1 MINSSSSTLNAS
13 WVVYGEG
20 VSDDDPAE
28 LYHEASTFY
37 PTQLARQLAGVYLL
51 ETNRDLQ
58 LTSTRSTKRHP
69 QFPTIVLP
77 PASPPD
83 VSLADILARRRS
95 AAEFGAD
102 ALPLQSVAAILRS
115 AYGVTKRREIEPGA
129 VQTFRT
135 VPSAGALFPLE
146 VYCAVFSVLG
156 LAPAIYHYDP
166 TRDVLELIRSGD
178 VRVALAES
186 LPMPQLVQNCAVALV
201 VTAMLWRSRFK
212 YGQRGYRFALLE
224 AGHLAQNV
232 LLASEGLDLAA
243 VPVGGFYDRRLSAL
257 LAIDGVNEVPLYVL
271 PIGTKP

>member
-69 QFPTIVLP
+69 HVDAIALP
-77 PASPPD
+77 PAPLPGASFAT
-83 VSLADILARRRS
+83 VVEGRRS
-95 AAEFGAD
+95 ASRFRAEP
-102 ALPLQSVAAILRS
+102 LPFVNVAAILRS
-115 AYGVTKRREIEPGA
+115 AYGVTQRRTIEPGTE
-129 VQTFRT
+129 QTFRA

-146 VYCAVFSVLG
+146 VYCVAFRVDDLS
-156 LAPAIYHYDP
+156 PAIYHYDP
-166 TRDVLELIRSGD
+166 VRDVLERIRAGD
-178 VRVALAES
+178 VRAELADA
-186 LPMPQLVQNCAVALV
+186 LPMPELAQTCAVALV

-232 LLASEGLDLAA
+232 LLASEGLDLGS
-243 VPVGGFYDRRLSAL
+243 VPVGGFYDRRLAAL

-271 PIGTKP
+271 PIGKKP

>member
-1 MINSSSSTLNAS
+1 MIKSSSSTLNAS

-37 PTQLARQLAGVYLL
+37 PTQLARQLAGVHLL
-51 ETNRDLQ
+51 ESNGELR

-69 QFPTIVLP
+69 HVETIALP
-77 PASPPD
+77 PAPLPAA
-83 VSLADILARRRS
+83 SLADVLARRRS
-95 AAEFGAD
+95 AAQLGAGP
-102 ALPLQSVAAILRS
+102 LPLQTLAAILRS
-115 AYGVTKRREIEPGA
+115 ACGVTKRAAIEPGTE
-129 VQTFRT
+129 QTFRT

-146 VYCAVFSVLG
+146 VYCAAFGVDG

-166 TRDVLELIRSGD
+166 IHDVLEHIRAGD
-178 VRVALAES
+178 VRTELAAA
-186 LPMPQLVQNCAVALV
+186 LPMPQLVERAPLALI

-212 YGQRGYRFALLE
+212 YGLRGYRFALLE

-232 LLASEGLDLAA
+232 LLASEGLELAA
-243 VPVGGFYDRRLSAL
+243 VPVGGFYDRRLAAL
-257 LAIDGVNEVPLYVL
+257 LAVDGVNEVPLYVL

>member
-37 PTQLARQLAGVYLL
+37 PTQLARQLAGIHLL
-51 ETNRDLQ
+51 EGNRELQ

-69 QFPTIVLP
+69 HVQSVALP
-77 PASPPD
+77 AAGPPD
-83 VSLADILARRRS
+83 VSFAQVLARRRS
-95 AAEFGAD
+95 ALRFAPH
-102 ALPLQSVAAILRS
+102 ALPLASVAAILRS
-115 AYGVTKRREIEPGA
+115 AYGVTRAFDVEPGTQ
-129 VQTFRT
+129 QTFRT

-146 VYCAVFSVLG
+146 VYCVAFDVDG

-166 TRDVLELIRSGD
+166 IRDVLERTRAGD
-178 VRVALAES
+178 VRAELAET
-186 LPMPQLVQNCAVALV
+186 LPMGHLVEGCAVALI

-232 LLASEGLDLAA
+232 LLASEGLDLGA
-243 VPVGGFYDRRLSAL
+243 VPVGGFYDRRVAAL

-271 PIGTKP
+271 PIGSKP

>member
-1 MINSSSSTLNAS
+1 MMKSSSSTLNAS

-51 ETNRDLQ
+51 ESNGELQ

-69 QFPTIVLP
+69 HVQTIVLP
-77 PASPPD
+77 PAPPPD
-83 VSLADILARRRS
+83 VSLAHVLARRRS
-95 AAEFGAD
+95 AKGFGAH
-102 ALPLQSVAAILRS
+102 ALPLVSLAAVLRS
-115 AYGVTKRREIEPGA
+115 ACGVTQRRQIEPGTE
-129 VQTFRT
+129 QTFRT

-146 VYCAVFSVLG
+146 VYCIAFGVAG
-156 LAPAIYHYDP
+156 LRPAIYHYDP
-166 TRDVLELIRSGD
+166 LRDVLERIRTGD
-178 VRVALAES
+178 LRAELMAA
-186 LPMPQLVQNCAVALV
+186 LPMAQLVENCPVALV

-212 YGQRGYRFALLE
+212 YGLRGYRFALLE

-232 LLASEGLDLAA
+232 LLASEGLDLGA
-243 VPVGGFYDRRLSAL
+243 VPVGGFYDRRLAAL

-271 PIGTKP
+271 PIGSKP

>member
-13 WVVYGEG
+13 WVVYGDG

-28 LYHEASTFY
+28 LYHEASAFY

-51 ETNRDLQ
+51 ESNRDLQ

-69 QFPTIVLP
+69 HVEAIALP
-77 PASPPD
+77 AAPPPD
-83 VSLADILARRRS
+83 VSFAGVLARRRS
-95 AAEFGAD
+95 AARFGAQS
-102 ALPLQSVAAILRS
+102 LPLAGVAAILRS
-115 AYGVTKRREIEPGA
+115 AYGVTATHEIEPGA
-129 VQTFRT
+129 VQTYRT

-146 VYCAVFSVLG
+146 VYCVAFHVDG

-166 TRDVLELIRSGD
+166 IRDVLERVRDGD
-178 VRVALAES
+178 VRAELAGALPMAQLVEHCPVALI
-186 LPMPQLVQNCAVALV
+186 
-201 VTAMLWRSRFK
+201 VTAMLWRTRFK

-224 AGHLAQNV
+224 AGHVAQNV

-243 VPVGGFYDRRLSAL
+243 VPVGGFYDHRLSAL

-271 PIGTKP
+271 PIGHKP